1 MPGLRVQI
9 LNPQPCPVSE
19 PGSKWPITDLYQATY
34 LKQMGSL
41 LNDDRS
47 VSAGLLQC
55 YPPFEI
61 EQFCALQL
69 PINNEAFPYLIPE
82 ICTGNICECIAAVP
96 VLAVDRIIADCN
108 DSF

>member
-47 VSAGLLQC
+47 VSSVHRASASWVHQQRSKQPL
-55 YPPFEI
+55 
-61 EQFCALQL
+61 
-69 PINNEAFPYLIPE
+69 INNEAFPYLIPE
-82 ICTGNICECIAAVP
+82 ICTGNIRECIAAVP
-96 VLAVDRIIADCN
+96 VLTVER
-108 DSF
+108 FL

>member
-47 VSAGLLQC
+47 VSSVHRASASWVHHVS
-55 YPPFEI
+55 
-61 EQFCALQL
+61 ALQS